1 MKQNDETREERIEN
15 WLILNWKEGTTRTR
29 KSEPDQ
35 TKLGTHEIAT
45 RLAIDVVI
53 PEVEIPELAARVE
66 VPGPQVATAVLDDV
80 DEDDLPDW
88 TDYAADAVE
97 EKREAF
103 LDVQDEDRGRDAW
116 NALVNE
122 VVLDVLRDAPGRP
135 DVDSVRRVVDHMGK
149 QVLNGNDPETP
160 AEERAKREAIERGRD
175 A

>member
-1 MKQNDETREERIEN
+1 MKQKDAREETIEN

-35 TKLGTHEIAT
+35 RKLGTHEIAT
-45 RLAIDVVI
+45 RLRIDVHI
-53 PEVEIPELAARVE
+53 PEVDIPELAARVE

-88 TDYAADAVE
+88 TDTAADVVS

-103 LDVQDEDRGRDAW
+103 LDVEDSDRGREAW

-122 VVLDVLRDAPGRP
+122 VALDVLKDAPGRP
-135 DVDSVRRVVDHMGK
+135 DVDSVRKVVDHMGE

-160 AEERAKREAIERGRD
+160 AEAREKSRAMD
-175 A
+175 S